1 MEALKTEIDE
11 EIVFE
16 PDPDTDTDSDSD
28 SDTDP
33 THFPTLLLTTPVSS
47 VASSESSC
55 VSSRDFLIETI
66 ENHNT
71 AWSDTSSTISDA
83 KKKNEKIE
91 PEKKKKGRPRKEDAK
106 NVKDAKKE
114 KPKAS
119 KKPETQSLTEN
130 EELDFGITI
139 DQINEHVNVTMNL
152 DE

>member
-1 MEALKTEIDE
+1 
-11 EIVFE
+11 
-16 PDPDTDTDSDSD
+16 
-28 SDTDP
+28 
-33 THFPTLLLTTPVSS
+33 
-47 VASSESSC
+47 

-71 AWSDTSSTISDA
+71 AWSDTSSTVSDTE
-83 KKKNEKIE
+83 KKNEKIE

-106 NVKDAKKE
+106 NVKDVKKE